1 MGHHLC
7 HIAGQLV
14 NDELERIWKE
24 VVMA

>member
-1 MGHHLC
+1 MDHHLY
-7 HIAGQLV
+7 HVAGQLV